1 MYNDDDFNWN
11 YGIAQAAVGN
21 YKEAEETLLLVM
33 NEKYHQDYCYL
44 SWLCRCYIMNKKTKL
59 AWEQYLKMDTSNDS
73 FSLLQLIANDCY
85 KVGSVPHTPA
95 RARRLARDAQ
105 GPHHALVV
113 SQPQMGA
120 FFYAAKAFD
129 VLERLDPDPE
139 YWEGKRGACV
149 GVLQQVIA
157 GVEPKDSLRDVLAML
172 RNTSNPQVE
181 YIVRTIQKWCKQ
193 NGVPV

>member
-95 RARRLARDAQ
+95 RARRLARGAQ
-105 GPHHALVV
+105 DPHHARVACRNLRWAPSSTLRRHSTSWSVWTPTQ
-113 SQPQMGA
+113 STGRES
-120 FFYAAKAFD
+120 AAPAWGCCS
-129 VLERLDPDPE
+129 R
-139 YWEGKRGACV
+139 
-149 GVLQQVIA
+149 
-157 GVEPKDSLRDVLAML
+157 
-172 RNTSNPQVE
+172 
-181 YIVRTIQKWCKQ
+181 
-193 NGVPV
+193 